1 MMCPL
6 NRVNSNRDKAA
17 SLDVGA
23 TPRRSTSSLDD
34 VTPASNRP
42 LYLIAAVAIATMTS
56 GYAVCRYLNGVVP
69 GDGVFRLYGIVTA
82 ILVVSWLVTDPAIP
96 SKQRP
101 SFDHGMLV
109 WVTFPFLAVYHMY
122 FSPPLAGVSNGFG
135 VAWAHCRAQHSAC
148 PCSSRRLTIGSSDRG
163 PRLR

>member
-1 MMCPL
+1 
-6 NRVNSNRDKAA
+6 
-17 SLDVGA
+17 LDVGA

-56 GYAVCRYLNGVVP
+56 GYAACRYLNGVVP
-69 GDGVFRLYGIVTA
+69 GDEVFRLYGIVTA

-122 FSPPLAGVSNGFG
+122 SAHRWRGFLMVLALLGLIAAPNIVLAL
-135 VAWAHCRAQHSAC
+135 VQAVV
-148 PCSSRRLTIGSSDRG
+148 
-163 PRLR
+163 